1 MLGINRRELF
11 SPDFDSTATSNSFSP
26 DSLLDS
32 RLEEEEEEEEERER
46 KPAGTVS
53 HKWREREEVIICIF
67 LNRFTHMSDQN
78 LMISLP
84 ILTYLRGAQYRLHK
98 TSGVP
103 RPLTA

>member
-53 HKWREREEVIICIF
+53 H
-67 LNRFTHMSDQN
+67 
-78 LMISLP
+78 
-84 ILTYLRGAQYRLHK
+84 
-98 TSGVP
+98 
-103 RPLTA
+103 